1 MQCRVVAAD
10 VTSRS
15 LASNHNAEPQ
25 EAGET
30 DSFIWGLLSQLQH
43 PHTPFSA
50 AVQQVWDTWIPALQ
64 LHCMGGGGL
73 SCQGQIQH
81 LHCSSWLGCCSLA
94 MDWQ

>member
-30 DSFIWGLLSQLQH
+30 DSFILGLLSQLQH

-50 AVQQVWDTWIPALQ
+50 AVQQVCWIPALQ
-64 LHCMGGGGL
+64 LHCRGGGGS
-73 SCQGQIQH
+73 SCQGQVSASALQ
-81 LHCSSWLGCCSLA
+81 
-94 MDWQ
+94 Q